1 MKYISVDA
9 LQAFCDNQIDHSIT
23 PNDFQRMNH
32 IEIVRC
38 KDCKFAHMTY
48 DGLCKY
54 CDKYTDDDGFQ
65 IELYQSGDWFCA
77 DGIPKEGGGHEES

>member
-23 PNDFQRMNH
+23 PNDFQRMNQ

-38 KDCKFAHMTY
+38 KDCKYRGEIECPMTESAE
-48 DGLCKY
+48 DGTLIDHLDSEWY
-54 CDKYTDDDGFQ
+54 
-65 IELYQSGDWFCA
+65 CA
-77 DGIPKEGGGHEES
+77 DGEWKDGDGDV